1 MKKATILLF
10 FAILSLGIGSCSKP
24 AGQGGD
30 SKITGKV
37 WVKNYNSTFTLL
49 NQEYPGADVDVYI
62 IYGNEATYG
71 DKISCGPDGVFEFPY
86 LRKGSYR
93 IYAYSKDKEA
103 YLAGNTNAPDKAVFV
118 DAEITDKKQT
128 VDAGTI
134 TINN

>member
-1 MKKATILLF
+1 MKKIISLLTVIITLLILN
-10 FAILSLGIGSCSKP
+10 ACSKP

-37 WVKNYNSTFTLL
+37 WVKDYNSTFTLL
-49 NQEYPGADVDVYI
+49 NQEYAGADVDVYI
-62 IYGNEATYG
+62 IYGDDATYG

-86 LRKGSYR
+86 LRKGKYR
-93 IYAYSKDKEA
+93 IYAYSKDKDA
-103 YLAGNTNAPDKAVFV
+103 YLSGNTNAPQKAVFV